1 MTYDIGDANNLE
13 KDHNELY
20 DLTEERPVGWSV
32 SCLDEAIFYYLDCN
46 YVNMCNLE
54 NDNLNAND

>member
-1 MTYDIGDANNLE
+1 MTYDIGNTNNLE
-13 KDHNELY
+13 KNSNELY

-32 SCLDEAIFYYLDCN
+32 SCLDETIFYYLDCN

-54 NDNLNAND
+54 NDDLNTKT